1 MSSSLVAFPCVV
13 IVFWGIAGLGGAW
26 NRSGWSRGMRTR
38 WNPKTSS
45 IFCGQHDEPIEL
57 SKCPRMLER
66 IRSRGS
72 PSSPILYL
80 SLVESCCLESQGAQQ
95 LADLHTG
102 GLLRFSLKRFSNACG
117 IKPVWLMLCSATGP
131 YRAWLLFWGD
141 SFPHTANHR
150 GRGTKTCCHCVVSL
164 SSWFLTARVWDAL
177 ICHVQLA
184 RASAVD
190 PGGSPAR
197 QFQEEAI
204 AHWFRGSNSISRDGT
219 GGRSTSFGSR
229 ALLYWTE
236 IGMQPVNWLVWPVS
250 NLECEFFKL
259 WTDTCISKT
268 LATFECTCTSLPER
282 SEVSSSSPLAFHLS
296 SFGVWT
302 EVASCC
308 SSPFLKD

>member
-1 MSSSLVAFPCVV
+1 MLAVSSRY
-13 IVFWGIAGLGGAW
+13 G
-26 NRSGWSRGMRTR
+26 
-38 WNPKTSS
+38 
-45 IFCGQHDEPIEL
+45 
-57 SKCPRMLER
+57 
-66 IRSRGS
+66 
-72 PSSPILYL
+72 
-80 SLVESCCLESQGAQQ
+80 SCCAQQ
-95 LADLHTG
+95 RGHTG
-102 GLLRFSLKRFSNACG
+102 
-117 IKPVWLMLCSATGP
+117 P
-131 YRAWLLFWGD
+131 D
-141 SFPHTANHR
+141 
-150 GRGTKTCCHCVVSL
+150 CCFEEIASRTQPITEAEARRHVVHCVVSL

-268 LATFECTCTSLPER
+268 LATFWMYMYFPARKIWGFEQQPLSFSPEQFWSLNRSCFMLLQSISERLRWSWWPEAFA
-282 SEVSSSSPLAFHLS
+282 SEFSQRCSQCRY
-296 SFGVWT
+296 SFGCWGGNQTLPVLSYKLEHKATWNSR
-302 EVASCC
+302 EIWRHWRERYI
-308 SSPFLKD
+308 